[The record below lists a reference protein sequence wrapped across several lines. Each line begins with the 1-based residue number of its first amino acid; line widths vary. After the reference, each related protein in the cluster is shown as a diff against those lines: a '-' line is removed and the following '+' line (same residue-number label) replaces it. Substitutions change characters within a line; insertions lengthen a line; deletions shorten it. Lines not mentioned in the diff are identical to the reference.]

1 MASKFEALE
10 PQDASF
16 SELRDKTDKDEVD
29 AKIDPSEDISNVV
42 STEVNDNEDNWRCRH
57 CTKEYK
63 RRSSL
68 LRHIKVHSAQHICKI
83 CTRVYQ
89 SEEDLQSHNSENHSD
104 PFLCET
110 CGKSFNRSSSLK
122 QHIKNMHGNRT
133 EHCPF
138 EHCRKNFASK
148 KLLADHFN
156 SHTGVKPYSCQEC
169 KKTFASQSCF
179 SHHKAKC
186 MKTVVCT
193 ECGENCTKSALLEHI
208 QSKHKVQRF
217 ICACGKQYRWR
228 VNLCRHKKTCLQ

>member
-1 MASKFEALE
+1 MASEFEVLE
-10 PQDASF
+10 LQDASF

-83 CTRVYQ
+83 CTRVFQ

-138 EHCRKNFASK
+138 TVGRTLLLKNCWLITLTATQGSNPIPVRSARKPSPANLVFR
-148 KLLADHFN
+148 
-156 SHTGVKPYSCQEC
+156 T
-169 KKTFASQSCF
+169 TRQS
-179 SHHKAKC
+179 
-186 MKTVVCT
+186 V
-193 ECGENCTKSALLEHI
+193 
-208 QSKHKVQRF
+208 
-217 ICACGKQYRWR
+217 
-228 VNLCRHKKTCLQ
+228 

>member
-1 MASKFEALE
+1 MASEFEVLE
-10 PQDASF
+10 LQDAIF

-68 LRHIKVHSAQHICKI
+68 LRHIKVHIAQHICKI
-83 CTRVYQ
+83 CTRVFQ

-148 KLLADHFN
+148 KTA
-156 SHTGVKPYSCQEC
+156 G
-169 KKTFASQSCF
+169 
-179 SHHKAKC
+179 
-186 MKTVVCT
+186 
-193 ECGENCTKSALLEHI
+193 
-208 QSKHKVQRF
+208 
-217 ICACGKQYRWR
+217 
-228 VNLCRHKKTCLQ
+228 

>member
-1 MASKFEALE
+1 MIFALK
-10 PQDASF
+10 A
-16 SELRDKTDKDEVD
+16 
-29 AKIDPSEDISNVV
+29 
-42 STEVNDNEDNWRCRH
+42 H
-57 CTKEYK
+57 
-63 RRSSL
+63 
-68 LRHIKVHSAQHICKI
+68 HSAQHICKI
-83 CTRVYQ
+83 CTRVFQ

-148 KLLADHFN
+148 KLLADHIN

-179 SHHKAKC
+179 LHHKAKC
-186 MKTVVCT
+186 MKKVLCT
-193 ECGENCTKSALLEHI
+193 ECGEKCTKSALLEHI

>member
-1 MASKFEALE
+1 MHNTFARSALE
-10 PQDASF
+10 CFNQKKIYKVIIQKHIPTIFCVIHVASRLIGVRHW
-16 SELRDKTDKDEVD
+16 SSTLRICMGTGQST
-29 AKIDPSEDISNVV
+29 AHSNTVGR
-42 STEVNDNEDNWRCRH
+42 T
-57 CTKEYK
+57 
-63 RRSSL
+63 L
-68 LRHIKVHSAQHICKI
+68 L
-83 CTRVYQ
+83 
-89 SEEDLQSHNSENHSD
+89 L
-104 PFLCET
+104 
-110 CGKSFNRSSSLK
+110 
-122 QHIKNMHGNRT
+122 
-133 EHCPF
+133 
-138 EHCRKNFASK
+138 K

-186 MKTVVCT
+186 MKTVVCA

>member
-1 MASKFEALE
+1 MASEFEVLE

-16 SELRDKTDKDEVD
+16 SELRDKTDKDD
-29 AKIDPSEDISNVV
+29 AKIDPSEDILNVV

-57 CTKEYK
+57 CTKEYQ

-68 LRHIKVHSAQHICKI
+68 LRHIKVHSAQHICKT
-83 CTRVYQ
+83 CTRVFQ
-89 SEEDLQSHNSENHSD
+89 SEENLQSHNSEKHSD
-104 PFLCET
+104 HFLCDT

-133 EHCPF
+133 EHCPY

-148 KLLADHFN
+148 KNCWLITLTATQGSN
-156 SHTGVKPYSCQEC
+156 PTPVRSARKPLP
-169 KKTFASQSCF
+169 ANLVF

-193 ECGENCTKSALLEHI
+193 ECGENCTKSTLLEHI
-208 QSKHKVQRF
+208 QS
-217 ICACGKQYRWR
+217 
-228 VNLCRHKKTCLQ
+228 